1 MSAPAAVRIQDPYSP
16 AMVFTSRAGQ
26 VVFVNR
32 KFTRLFGNMASI
44 QSGGASIQT
53 ILPIQPKSV
62 DQLINSIQI
71 NGYGFNAQFPVSI
84 PIFEGKN
91 WESTCN
97 ASAAFDAKGGMIGI
111 DLVLETVNPTTSTEL
126 TPAGQTHSQV
136 VMHYAKDVLDESK
149 AQQSGTYI
157 QSYLIAQ
164 LEVMQIMLAR
174 VGGPASRLS
183 LEQIVTKTAKQYV
196 IPCSIL
202 NGHITFAEKNI
213 DIQKYSVL
221 VQSAIRYAIDVVGK
235 QIVKQEMM
243 TVDKFFEPGLLQL
256 VSQLDLKTIFN
267 D

>member
-1 MSAPAAVRIQDPYSP
+1 MSPSAVVQLQDPYSP

-26 VVFVNR
+26 VVFLNR
-32 KFTRLFGNMASI
+32 KIVRLFGNAISI
-44 QSGGASIQT
+44 QSAGVPLQK
-53 ILPIQPKSV
+53 ILPVLPKSV
-62 DQLINSIQI
+62 DQLINSIQK
-71 NGYGFNAQFPVSI
+71 NGYGFNAQFPVSM
-84 PIFEGKN
+84 PILEGKT
-91 WESTCN
+91 WKSTCK
-97 ASAAFDAKGGMIGI
+97 ASATFDAKGEMIGI
-111 DLVLETVNPTTSTEL
+111 DLVLETANPTTSIEIN
-126 TPAGQTHSQV
+126 PAGQTHAQV
-136 VMHYAKDVLDESK
+136 VMLYAKDVLDESR

-174 VGGPASRLS
+174 VGGPASRTS
-183 LEQIVTKTAKQYV
+183 LEHTIARTANQYV
-196 IPCSIL
+196 IPCNIL
-202 NGHITFAEKNI
+202 NGHITFTEKNI

-256 VSQLDLKTIFN
+256 VSQLDLKAIFN